1 MQKMLLWGLVIAVAL
16 LINVV
21 IAYLSIFVWKLEFYY
36 SLAVAFIF
44 AIALIASNYITR
56 VKTCKPKLVVKDTVI
71 ILALCVNYASAYF
84 VSFVW
89 KGSIIYVMFIFF
101 VASIISGILLAN
113 ITRSL
118 FYACLSLILS
128 VVVFAGLLVL
138 PPSIYGHVGMVNYTT
153 QVAITFASKLILLG
167 IVFCLIGTLIGS
179 LIGDFIR

>member
-1 MQKMLLWGLVIAVAL
+1 MLLWGLVIAVAL

-56 VKTCKPKLVVKDTVI
+56 VKTYKPKLVVKDTLI

-84 VSFVW
+84 VPFVW

-101 VASIISGILLAN
+101 VASIISGILVAN

-128 VVVFAGLLVL
+128 GVLFTGFLML
-138 PPSIYGHVGMVNYTT
+138 PPLIYGHPGMVNYASEL
-153 QVAITFASKLILLG
+153 AIMFAGKLILLG
-167 IVFCLIGTLIGS
+167 IVFCVIGTLIGS
-179 LIGDFIR
+179 LIGDLI